1 MIFATV
7 GSQMPFDRLME
18 ALDKWAGKSTQSMP
32 ILAQT
37 GATKFRP
44 KNMRAVESLS
54 PAEFRD
60 AVQAAT
66 VIVAHAGMGSV
77 LTALEFGKPL
87 VVLPRLGSKQE
98 TRNDHQ
104 VATAR
109 WLATKPGIFV
119 AMDDAE
125 LEGAINRARTQ
136 ASQSDAISPFATPAL
151 IDALKTFI
159 HI

>member
-1 MIFATV
+1 
-7 GSQMPFDRLME
+7 MPFDRLMG
-18 ALDKWAGKSTQSMP
+18 ALDNWAGNSAQTTP

-37 GATKFRP
+37 GSTKFRP

-60 AVQAAT
+60 AIQAAT

-87 VVLPRLGSKQE
+87 VVLPRLGALQE

-109 WLATKPGIFV
+109 WLSTKPGIFV
-119 AMDDAE
+119 AMTDSE
-125 LEGAINRARTQ
+125 LGDAINRARAQ
-136 ASQSDAISPFATPAL
+136 ARQTDTISPFATPAL

-159 HI
+159 QI